1 MIFEINENETLL
13 SKIVK
18 AIEKGVGEDI
28 REYLLATDKATN
40 NAIRLMRADNINT
53 NLRDSIVS
61 DTVELHYFNR
71 SAWTGCLLIDRAHKT
86 TYTIC
91 AKQTLELIPKKK
103 NRQMPHYLQTIL
115 HIQNGEVEATQH
127 QMSLADYMP
136 ELFTH
141 FSDEEFRDDYVKIM
155 DEEIS
160 FGDDYTHLVIVYETE
175 RQVIT
180 SIAVKLL
187 DSDFQ
192 TAQEYSLM
200 EMLKPDFSDLTAS
213 VDSQDKEQPK
223 KDSHSLVS
231 VKVGLKKPETTTP
244 ETVVTPRRLE
254 EEKQA

>member
-1 MIFEINENETLL
+1 MIYKPSENEMLL
-13 SKIVK
+13 RKIVK

-28 REYLLATDKATN
+28 REYLMSTDKATN
-40 NAIRLMRADNINT
+40 NAVRMLRSDNINT
-53 NLRDSIVS
+53 NLRDSVVS

-71 SAWTGCLLIDRAHKT
+71 SAWTGCLLIDREHKA

-91 AKQTLELIPKKK
+91 ARQTLEAIPKKK
-103 NRQMPHYLQTIL
+103 NRQIPHYLQTIL

-127 QMSLADYMP
+127 QMSLADFMP

-141 FSDEEFRDDYVKIM
+141 FSDEEFRDDYLKIM
-155 DEEIS
+155 EEEIS
-160 FGDDYTHLVIVYETE
+160 FGDGYTHLVIAYETE

-187 DSDFQ
+187 DPDFQ

-213 VDSQDKEQPK
+213 VDSQDKAQPK

-231 VKVGLKKPETTTP
+231 VKAGLKKSETSTP
-244 ETVVTPRRLE
+244 ETVVTPKRLE